1 MKRVGQ
7 KGFALFEAIVI
18 VGVVAIVALAGWNI
32 YRLQQNNGSVSTQ
45 RTSNASLQPIATA
58 PAISSTKDL
67 DIAAQTLDQT
77 QIDSS
82 ADTAQLDK
90 DLASF

>member
-32 YRLQQNNGSVSTQ
+32 YRLNQKDSS
-45 RTSNASLQPIATA
+45 SA
-58 PAISSTKDL
+58 PASQTVKVVPLAPDITNVGDL
-67 DIAAQTLDQT
+67 DKATQTLDQT
-77 QIDSS
+77 QIDTVS
-82 ADTAQLDK
+82 DTAQLDK